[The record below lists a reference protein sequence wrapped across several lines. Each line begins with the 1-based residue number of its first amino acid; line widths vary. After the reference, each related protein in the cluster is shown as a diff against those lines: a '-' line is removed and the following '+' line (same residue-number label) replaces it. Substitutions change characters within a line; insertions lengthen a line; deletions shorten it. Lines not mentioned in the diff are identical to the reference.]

1 MFYFILIMKLKFEQK
16 KPGRIRQTVHPID
29 IEIDGSPS
37 TVAELIDAT
46 VRSCV
51 AIFNH
56 KAFCAPERD
65 NMDVDS
71 TRTPISEKQIDDFAE
86 TGRVAFG
93 IVYNGKMADP
103 DIAAAN
109 ALQSYADGL
118 YRIFLNG
125 NPLGELETKIKLT
138 EGDCLTV
145 VRLTLLAGRLW

>member
-1 MFYFILIMKLKFEQK
+1 MILKFEQK

-51 AIFNH
+51 AIFNL
-56 KAFCAPERD
+56 KACSAPSSDR
-65 NMDVDS
+65 MDEDS
-71 TRTPISEKQIDDFAE
+71 THAPVSEKQIDDFAE

-103 DIAAAN
+103 DKAVAN
-109 ALQSYADGL
+109 ALQSYEDGL